1 MSLMARIMAAKLKA
15 AQRPAPAAPSP
26 CPAVRLG
33 PELELVP
40 GLAMPA
46 LLGVPVQTSAHPG
59 GPRGACKAISADT
72 GRQCCLLAGHATPH
86 RHGRTDFVR
95 VAAVGQQSFA
105 RRDALD
111 GVATARLSSPFT
123 TNQGVDR

>member
-15 AQRPAPAAPSP
+15 AQRRALPPTRPTITGLP
-26 CPAVRLG
+26 RV
-33 PELELVP
+33 EVELVP

-46 LLGVPVQTSAHPG
+46 FLGAPVQTSAHPA

-72 GRQCCLLAGHATPH
+72 GRQCCLLVGHTTPH